1 MLTSK
6 QRAFLKGQA
15 NTMEPILQV
24 GKGGITGAVIQQVEE
39 ALEARELIKGTVLKN
54 SDFTARLAADELA
67 EACGADIVQ
76 VIGNKFI
83 LYRRKKKEFIYI
95 LPG

>member
-6 QRAFLKGQA
+6 QRAYLKGHA

-24 GKGGITGAVIQQVEE
+24 GKGGITDTVIQQVNE

-67 EACGADIVQ
+67 AACGADVVQ
-76 VIGNKFI
+76 VIGNKFV
-83 LYRRKKKEFIYI
+83 LYRRKRRESIYI
-95 LPG
+95 LP